1 MLYLGIIVGFLS
13 LELVKFL
20 NLDLYW
26 SPLLAIL
33 LTSQFLGFKVI
44 WEAIVLEFK
53 NYKNKCNAGK

>member
-1 MLYLGIIVGFLS
+1 MLYLGIIIGFLS

-44 WEAIVLEFK
+44 WEAIVSEFK
-53 NYKNKCNAGK
+53 NYKNK